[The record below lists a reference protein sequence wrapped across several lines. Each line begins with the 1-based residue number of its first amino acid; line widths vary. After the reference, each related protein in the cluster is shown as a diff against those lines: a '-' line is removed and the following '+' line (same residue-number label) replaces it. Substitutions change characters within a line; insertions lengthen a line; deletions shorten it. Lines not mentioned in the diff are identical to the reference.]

1 MHYNNGCV
9 TYELSLARTQ
19 SALLDHSSTE
29 HVHNM
34 KSTLDH
40 YSLTI
45 DDQAW

>member
-1 MHYNNGCV
+1 MVVLHINLV
-9 TYELSLARTQ
+9 WLERQ
-19 SALLDHSSTE
+19 SALLDYNSTE

-45 DDQAW
+45 DDKAW